1 MITTQA
7 FLSFKFLNDLMGQF
21 LKFIYSIVGD
31 YGISII
37 IITIIVR
44 LILFPLTIKQEKSM
58 LRMKEIQPK
67 IDEIKKKHGNDKA
80 KINELTAKLMQEE
93 KVNPLGGCLPLL
105 IQLPVFIAIYQ
116 TIMSGIIPKETPFL
130 WFKLGYPD
138 ALFTVFGFD
147 INLLPILST
156 ILMIFQQQFM
166 VTNSDDETAKSMQTM
181 MYVMPVLMMF
191 IFYKLPSG
199 LNLYYTFNT
208 LLSILQQQYVIRNV
222 RKNE

>member
-37 IITIIVR
+37 VVTIIVR

-116 TIMSGIIPKETPFL
+116 TIMSGIIPK
-130 WFKLGYPD
+130 KLH
-138 ALFTVFGFD
+138 
-147 INLLPILST
+147 
-156 ILMIFQQQFM
+156 
-166 VTNSDDETAKSMQTM
+166 
-181 MYVMPVLMMF
+181 
-191 IFYKLPSG
+191 FYG
-199 LNLYYTFNT
+199 LN
-208 LLSILQQQYVIRNV
+208 
-222 RKNE
+222 